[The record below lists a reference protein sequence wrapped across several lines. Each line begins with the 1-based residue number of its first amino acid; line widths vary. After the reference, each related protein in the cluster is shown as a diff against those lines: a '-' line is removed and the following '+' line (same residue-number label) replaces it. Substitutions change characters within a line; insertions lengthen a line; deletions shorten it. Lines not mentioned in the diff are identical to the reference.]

1 MRTYADWLIEPA
13 FQSIAPIGPSRGYN
27 CQEQLAHLAAGNS
40 MEFFAVLLSGLL
52 AILSPINFGGEA
64 IVAQQLKKQFV
75 NVEDLVVR
83 IDNAPNY
90 RVIQGKIDKVR
101 IAGKGLYPI
110 ADLRIDTLE
119 VETDPIAL
127 QGLKAQLAKPLQ
139 AAVKVVLTE
148 ADLNKALQS
157 PAVMQRIKQIGGKA
171 LGSQAADL
179 LNQYEL
185 ANPRVAFLSNQR
197 LRVDLDLKSSSSPDQ
212 LKINIETDVTVA
224 AGQSLQLTNTTIN
237 ANDQPFYPPLTRRIV
252 EGVNQQLNL
261 DRLENDGIT
270 ARILKLDFSQKQATI
285 AAFIQARPESVQLLK
300 KRLKKS

>member
-1 MRTYADWLIEPA
+1 MT
-13 FQSIAPIGPSRGYN
+13 IGRII
-27 CQEQLAHLAAGNS
+27 AAGNL

-64 IVAQQLKKQFV
+64 LVAQQLKKQFV
-75 NVEDLVVR
+75 TVEDLVVR

-90 RVIQGKIDKVR
+90 QVIQGKIDKVR
-101 IAGKGLYPI
+101 IAGRGLYPI
-110 ADLRIDTLE
+110 ADLRIDTVE

-127 QGLKAQLAKPLQ
+127 QGLQAQLAKPLQ
-139 AAVKVVLTE
+139 AGVKVVLTE

-179 LNQYEL
+179 LNQYEF
-185 ANPRVAFLSNQR
+185 ASPRIAFLGNQR
-197 LRVDLDLKSSSSPDQ
+197 LRVDLDLKSNTSPDQ

-300 KRLKKS
+300 KRLGK

>member
-1 MRTYADWLIEPA
+1 MFAT
-13 FQSIAPIGPSRGYN
+13 SRGYN
-27 CQEQLAHLAAGNS
+27 CRRQLAHLAAGNS

-90 RVIQGKIDKVR
+90 QVIQGKIDQIR
-101 IAGKGLYPI
+101 IAGRGLYPI

-127 QGLKAQLAKPLQ
+127 KGLKAQLAKPLQ

-148 ADLNKALQS
+148 ADVNKALQS

-171 LGSQAADL
+171 LGSQAGDL
-179 LNQYEL
+179 IEQYDFV
-185 ANPRVAFLSNQR
+185 NPQVAFLGDRHLQVE
-197 LRVDLDLKSSSSPDQ
+197 VDLQAKGQPDKLK
-212 LKINIETDVTVA
+212 LKVETDVTPI
-224 AGQSLQLTNTTIN
+224 AGQSLELTNTTITTN
-237 ANDQPFYPPLTRRIV
+237 GQPFYPPLTRRIV
-252 EGVNQQLNL
+252 EGVNQQLNF

>member
-1 MRTYADWLIEPA
+1 
-13 FQSIAPIGPSRGYN
+13 
-27 CQEQLAHLAAGNS
+27 

-90 RVIQGKIDKVR
+90 QVIQGKIDQIR

-127 QGLKAQLAKPLQ
+127 KGLKAQLVKPLQ

-157 PAVMQRIKQIGGKA
+157 PTVMQRIKQIGGKA

-179 LNQYEL
+179 LNQYEF
-185 ANPRVAFLSNQR
+185 ANPRIAFLSNQR
-197 LRVDLDLKSSSSPDQ
+197 LRVDLDLKSSTSPDQ

-224 AGQSLQLTNTTIN
+224 TGQSLELTNTTIN

-300 KRLKKS
+300 NRLKKP

>member
-1 MRTYADWLIEPA
+1 
-13 FQSIAPIGPSRGYN
+13 
-27 CQEQLAHLAAGNS
+27 

-75 NVEDLVVR
+75 SVEDLTVR

-90 RVIQGKIDKVR
+90 QVFKGKIDQIR

-127 QGLKAQLAKPLQ
+127 AGLKPQLAKPLQ
-139 AAVKVVLTE
+139 AGIKVVFTA

-171 LGSQAADL
+171 LGSQAGDL
-179 LNQYEL
+179 IDQYDFV
-185 ANPRVAFLSNQR
+185 NPHVAFLGDRHLQVE
-197 LRVDLDLKSSSSPDQ
+197 VDLQAKGQPDKLK
-212 LKINIETDVTVA
+212 LKVETDVTA
-224 AGQSLQLTNTTIN
+224 IAGQSLELTNTTITTN
-237 ANDQPFYPPLTRRIV
+237 GQPFYPPLTRRIV

-261 DRLENDGIT
+261 DRLEKYGIT
-270 ARILKLDFSQKQATI
+270 ARVLKLDFGQQQATI
-285 AAFIQARPESVQLLK
+285 AAFVQARPESVQLLK
-300 KRLKKS
+300 KRLGK

>member
-1 MRTYADWLIEPA
+1 MNDLKRLQLPKT
-13 FQSIAPIGPSRGYN
+13 IGV
-27 CQEQLAHLAAGNS
+27 LAAGNS

-75 NVEDLVVR
+75 SVEDLVVR

-90 RVIQGKIDKVR
+90 QVIQGKIDQVR

-119 VETDPIAL
+119 VETDPITL
-127 QGLKAQLAKPLQ
+127 KGLKAQLAKPLQ

-179 LNQYEL
+179 LNQYEF
-185 ANPRVAFLSNQR
+185 ANPRIAFLSNQR
-197 LRVDLDLKSSSSPDQ
+197 LRVDLDLKSNTSPDQ

-224 AGQSLQLTNTTIN
+224 AGQSLELTNTTIN

-285 AAFIQARPESVQLLK
+285 AAFVQARPESVQLLK
-300 KRLKKS
+300 KRLGK

>member
-1 MRTYADWLIEPA
+1 MFAT
-13 FQSIAPIGPSRGYN
+13 SRGYN
-27 CQEQLAHLAAGNS
+27 CQGQLAHLAAGNS

-90 RVIQGKIDKVR
+90 QVIQGKIDQVR
-101 IAGKGLYPI
+101 IAGRGLYPI

-127 QGLKAQLAKPLQ
+127 KGLKAQLAKPLQ

-148 ADLNKALQS
+148 ADLNQALQS

-179 LNQYEL
+179 LNQYEF
-185 ANPRVAFLSNQR
+185 ANPRIAFLSNQR

-270 ARILKLDFSQKQATI
+270 ARILQLDFSQKQATI
-285 AAFIQARPESVQLLK
+285 AAFVQARPESVQLLK
-300 KRLKKS
+300 NRLKKS

>member
-1 MRTYADWLIEPA
+1 V
-13 FQSIAPIGPSRGYN
+13 
-27 CQEQLAHLAAGNS
+27 AAGKL
-40 MEFFAVLLSGLL
+40 MEFLAILLSGLL

-75 NVEDLVVR
+75 AVEDLVVR

-90 RVIQGKIDKVR
+90 QVIQGKIDKVR
-101 IAGKGLYPI
+101 IAGKGLFPI

-139 AAVKVVLTE
+139 AAVKVVVTE
-148 ADLNKALQS
+148 ADINKALQS
-157 PAVMQRIKQIGGKA
+157 PAVIQRIKQIGGKA

-185 ANPRVAFLSNQR
+185 VNPRVAFLSDRR
-197 LRVDLDLKSSSSPDQ
+197 LRVDVNLKSSTSPEQ

-224 AGQSLQLTNTTIN
+224 AGQSLELTNTTIN

-270 ARILKLDFSQKQATI
+270 ARVLKLDFGQKQATI
-285 AAFIQARPESVQLLK
+285 AAFVQARPESVQLLK
-300 KRLKKS
+300 KRLGK